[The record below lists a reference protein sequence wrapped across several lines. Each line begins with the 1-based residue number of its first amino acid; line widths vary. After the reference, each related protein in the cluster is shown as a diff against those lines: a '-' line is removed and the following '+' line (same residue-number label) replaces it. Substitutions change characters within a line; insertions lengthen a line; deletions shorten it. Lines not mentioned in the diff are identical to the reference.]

1 MTQLLSVTNL
11 TTYFDTAD
19 GVVRAVDGVSF
30 DIAAG
35 ETLGI
40 VGESGCGKSVT
51 ALSILRLIDQ
61 PPGRFGPDSRVEFEG
76 LDLLTAAPKNL
87 QRIRGAE
94 IAMIFQEPAT
104 SLNPVLTV
112 GYQIAETILAHRA
125 VTKREAW
132 TRTEEL
138 LDLVGIADP
147 HLRAKDYPHEMS
159 GGMQQRVMI
168 AMALSCQPKLLIADE
183 PTTALDV
190 TVQAQILD
198 LLIDLR
204 ARFGM
209 AVVFITHDLGVLAR
223 IADRVAVMYAG
234 RIVEQGP
241 VREIFQQPAHPYT
254 VGLLAAVPRTDR
266 PRQAL
271 TGIPG
276 AVPSATAWP
285 AGCRFHPRC
294 PRAFEPCATDTPP
307 SFTVATQHSA
317 TCWLHAPRVE
327 AP

>member
-1 MTQLLSVTNL
+1 MSTILSVTNL

-30 DIAAG
+30 DITPG

-51 ALSILRLIDQ
+51 ALSILRLIDT
-61 PPGRFGPDSRVEFEG
+61 PPGRFGPESRVTFEG
-76 LDLLTAAPKNL
+76 LDLLTASPRDL
-87 QRIRGAE
+87 RRVRGAE

-104 SLNPVLTV
+104 SLNPVLSV
-112 GYQIAETILAHRA
+112 GYQIAETILAHRN

-132 TRTEEL
+132 ARTEEL
-138 LDLVGIADP
+138 LDLVGIPDAKQ
-147 HLRAKDYPHEMS
+147 RARDYPHEMS

-168 AMALSCQPKLLIADE
+168 AIALSCQPKLLIADE

-204 ARFGM
+204 GRFGM
-209 AVVFITHDLGVLAR
+209 AVMFITHDLGVLAR

-234 RIVEQGP
+234 RIVEQGS
-241 VREIFQQPAHPYT
+241 VRDIFYEPAHPYT

-271 TGIPG
+271 AGIPG
-276 AVPSATAWP
+276 TVPSATAWP
-285 AGCRFHPRC
+285 SGCRFHPRC
-294 PRAFEPCATDTPP
+294 PRAFEPCSTDVPQA
-307 SFTVATQHSA
+307 FEIAAEHVAS
-317 TCWLHAPRVE
+317 CWLHAPKVE
-327 AP
+327 TP